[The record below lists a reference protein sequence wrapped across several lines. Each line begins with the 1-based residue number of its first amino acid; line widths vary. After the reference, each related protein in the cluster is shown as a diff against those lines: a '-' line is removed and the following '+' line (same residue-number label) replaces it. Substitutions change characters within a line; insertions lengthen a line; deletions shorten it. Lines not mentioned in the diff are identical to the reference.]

1 MSQEPVSIEEMDDET
16 GPRRFAPS
24 KALAPLLGA
33 AAALSG
39 QPLAQ
44 ALAELLPVVIHEARQ
59 DRLRDF
65 VQEVI
70 KELPPEELLE
80 RVQRESRLAD
90 LFTDAAR
97 AAMETDLERKRR
109 ALAKVLRLGFFRRDD
124 AEIDAERMYLQA
136 IGPLETPHLR
146 ILDIMRNPPT
156 MADGGRI
163 SVGTPLSEE
172 LIHGFYPE
180 PGQLLRALMTQLESW
195 GLVIDDQPAS
205 TRQPSN
211 ARWTVTLLGQNVY
224 EFLKETTEAI

>member
-1 MSQEPVSIEEMDDET
+1 MTEEE
-16 GPRRFAPS
+16 PRRKVS
-24 KALAPLLGA
+24 SDKALAPLLGA

-44 ALAELLPVVIHEARQ
+44 ALAELLPLVIHEARR
-59 DRLRDF
+59 DRLRAF
-65 VQEVI
+65 VQDVI

-80 RVQRESRLAD
+80 RVQREPRIAD

-97 AAMETDLERKRR
+97 TAMETDLERKRR
-109 ALAKVLRLGFFRRDD
+109 ALARVLRLGFFRRDD

-136 IGPLETPHLR
+136 IAPLETPHLR
-146 ILDIMRNPPT
+146 ILDIMRNPPA

-163 SVGTPLSEE
+163 GVGTPLSEE
-172 LIHGFYPE
+172 LLHGFYPQ

-195 GLVIDDQPAS
+195 GLVVDDQPPS
-205 TRQPSN
+205 TRQSSN

-224 EFLKETTEAI
+224 EFLKDAPEEDGEAAS